1 LAKTGQKDD
10 TESMRSL
17 KCTVTGG
24 VLLLLVACSSSAQA
38 PKQMAATDVV
48 ATVGSAPITLSEVD
62 DRAFQRSSADF
73 GGARLVQAL
82 YLARR
87 EALEQI
93 IDTRLINDEAKVQ
106 GVDAAALI
114 EKEISGH
121 APQPTEN
128 DISFWY
134 QMNPAR
140 VQGATLAQ
148 VHDAIKSLLI
158 DQRMAEAHDAF
169 IGKLKEKVSVT
180 ISLEPPR
187 QKVDVAGHP
196 SKGPK
201 DAPIELIE
209 FSDFQCPFCQRANPT
224 VEQVLKTYGDR
235 IHFVYRHFPL
245 PNHPNA
251 RPAAEAAACAEEQ
264 GRFWQFHDELFS
276 NPGKLTDPDLKAHA
290 VTAGLEASRFNACV
304 DGHRFKNEVD
314 KDVKEGNEA
323 GVSGTPA
330 FFINGRALEGAQ
342 PFEAFKRVI
351 DEELA
356 AKKR

>member
-1 LAKTGQKDD
+1 
-10 TESMRSL
+10 MRSL

-24 VLLLLVACSSSAQA
+24 VLLVLVACSSSAQA

-48 ATVGSAPITLSEVD
+48 AMVGSSPITLNEVD
-62 DRAFQRSSADF
+62 DRAFQRSSSDF

-93 IDTRLINDEAKVQ
+93 IDTRLINDEAKVR
-106 GVDAAALI
+106 GVDAATLI
-114 EKEISGH
+114 EKEISGQ
-121 APQPTEN
+121 APPPTES

-134 QMNPAR
+134 QTNPAR
-140 VQGATLAQ
+140 VQGAALPQ
-148 VHDAIKSLLI
+148 VHDAIKALLI
-158 DQRMAEAHDAF
+158 EQRMAEAHDAF

-187 QKVDVAGHP
+187 QKVDAAGHP

-201 DAPIELIE
+201 DAPIELVE

-224 VEQVLKTYGDR
+224 VDQVLKTYGDR

-251 RPAAEAAACAEEQ
+251 RPAAEAAACADEQ

-276 NPGKLTDPDLKAHA
+276 KPGKLTDPDLKEHA
-290 VTAGLEASRFNACV
+290 VAAGLEASRFNACF
-304 DGHRFKNEVD
+304 DGHRFKSDVD

-342 PFEAFKRVI
+342 PFEAFKRLI
-351 DEELA
+351 DEELT
-356 AKKR
+356 AKNQKR

>member
-1 LAKTGQKDD
+1 
-10 TESMRSL
+10 MRSL
-17 KCTVTGG
+17 KIAVTGG
-24 VLLLLVACSSSAQA
+24 VLLVLVACSSSAQA
-38 PKQMAATDVV
+38 PKQMGSADVV
-48 ATVGSAPITLSEVD
+48 AMVGSKPITLGEVD
-62 DRAFQRSSADF
+62 ERAFQRSAADF

-93 IDTRLINDEAKVQ
+93 IDTRLINDEAKAR
-106 GVDAAALI
+106 GVDAASLV

-134 QMNPAR
+134 QTNPGR
-140 VQGATLAQ
+140 VQGATLPQ
-148 VHDAIKSLLI
+148 VHDAIKALLI
-158 DQRMAEAHDAF
+158 EQRMSEAHDAF
-169 IGKLKEKVSVT
+169 IGTLKEKVTVT

-187 QKVDVAGHP
+187 QKVEIAGHAA
-196 SKGPK
+196 KGPQT
-201 DAPIELIE
+201 APIELIE

-224 VEQVLKTYGDR
+224 VEQVLKTYGDK

-251 RPAAEAAACAEEQ
+251 RPAAEAAACANEQ
-264 GRFWQFHDELFS
+264 GRFWPFHDELFG
-276 NPGKLTDPDLKAHA
+276 NPGKLSDADLKEHA
-290 VTAGLEASRFNACV
+290 VKAGLDASRFNACV
-304 DGHRFKNEVD
+304 DSHQFKSEVE
-314 KDVKEGNEA
+314 KDIKEGNEA

>member
-1 LAKTGQKDD
+1 
-10 TESMRSL
+10 MRSL

-24 VLLLLVACSSSAQA
+24 ILLILGACSSSAQA
-38 PKQMAATDVV
+38 PKQMATSDVV
-48 ATVGSAPITLSEVD
+48 ATVGPNSITLGEVD
-62 DRAFQRSSADF
+62 DRAFQRSAADF
-73 GGARLVQAL
+73 GGARLAQAL

-87 EALEQI
+87 EALEDI
-93 IDTRLINDEAKVQ
+93 ISTRLINDEAKVR
-106 GVDAAALI
+106 GLDSAKLI
-114 EKEISGH
+114 EQEISNH
-121 APQPTEN
+121 APTPTES
-128 DISFWY
+128 DITFWY
-134 QMNPAR
+134 QTNQAR

-158 DQRMAEAHDAF
+158 EQRMTEAHDAF
-169 IGKLKEKVSVT
+169 INKLKEKEPVT

-187 QKVDVAGHP
+187 QKVDIAGHP
-196 SKGPK
+196 AKGPN
-201 DAPIELIE
+201 DAPIEMIE

-224 VEQVLKTYGDR
+224 VEQVLKTYGNR

-251 RPAAEAAACAEEQ
+251 RPAAEAAACAGEQ
-264 GRFWQFHDELFS
+264 GRFWQYHDELFA
-276 NPGKLTDPDLKAHA
+276 NPTKLTSTDLKQHA
-290 VTAGLEASRFNACV
+290 VNLDLDANRFNACF
-304 DGHRFKNEVD
+304 DGRRFKNDVD
-314 KDVKEGNEA
+314 KDIKEGTEA

-356 AKKR
+356 RAR

>member
-1 LAKTGQKDD
+1 
-10 TESMRSL
+10 MRSL
-17 KCTVTGG
+17 KCTMIGG
-24 VLLLLVACSSSAQA
+24 GLLILAACSSSAQA

-48 ATVGSAPITLSEVD
+48 ATVGSTPITLAEVD
-62 DRAFQRSSADF
+62 DRAFQRSAADF

-87 EALEQI
+87 EALEDI
-93 IDTRLINDEAKVQ
+93 ISTRLINEEARARGIESAK
-106 GVDAAALI
+106 LI
-114 EKEISGH
+114 EQEISNH
-121 APQPTEN
+121 APAPTEN
-128 DISFWY
+128 DITFWY
-134 QMNPAR
+134 PTNQAR

-158 DQRMAEAHDAF
+158 EQRMSEAHDAF
-169 IGKLKEKVSVT
+169 INKLKEKVAVT

-187 QKVDVAGHP
+187 QKVEIAGHP
-196 SKGPK
+196 AKGPAN
-201 DAPIELIE
+201 APIEMIE

-224 VEQVLKTYGDR
+224 VEQVLKTYGNK
-235 IHFVYRHFPL
+235 IHFVYRHYPL

-251 RPAAEAAACAEEQ
+251 RPAAEAAACADEQ
-264 GRFWQFHDELFS
+264 GRFWQYHDELFK
-276 NPGKLTDPDLKAHA
+276 NPNRLANDDLKLHA
-290 VTAGLEASRFNACV
+290 VNSGLDEIKFNACF
-304 DGHRFKNEVD
+304 DGRRFRAAVD
-314 KDVKEGNEA
+314 KDIKEGSEA

-356 AKKR
+356 AKR

>member
-1 LAKTGQKDD
+1 
-10 TESMRSL
+10 MRSL
-17 KCTVTGG
+17 KCTVAGG
-24 VLLLLVACSSSAQA
+24 VLLVLTACSSSAQA

-48 ATVGSAPITLSEVD
+48 AMVGSTPITLGEVD
-62 DRAFQRSSADF
+62 DRAFQRSSSDF
-73 GGARLVQAL
+73 GGARLAQAL

-87 EALEQI
+87 EAVEQI
-93 IDTRLINDEAKVQ
+93 IDTRLINDEAKAR
-106 GVDAAALI
+106 GVDSATLI

-121 APQPTEN
+121 APPPTEN
-128 DISFWY
+128 DITFWY
-134 QMNPAR
+134 QTNPAR
-140 VQGATLAQ
+140 VQGATLPQ
-148 VHDAIKSLLI
+148 VHDAIRSLLI
-158 DQRMAEAHDAF
+158 DQRMGEAHDTF

-224 VEQVLKTYGDR
+224 VDQVLQTYGNR
-235 IHFVYRHFPL
+235 IHFVYRHYPL

-251 RPAAEAAACAEEQ
+251 RPAAEAAACADEQ
-264 GRFWQFHDELFS
+264 GRFWQYHDALFA
-276 NPGKLTDPDLKAHA
+276 NAAKLTNDDLKQHA
-290 VTAGLEASRFNACV
+290 VAAGLDAAKFNACF
-304 DGHRFKNEVD
+304 DSRRFKNDVD
-314 KDVKEGNEA
+314 KDVKEGGEA